1 MEKNMCQPKKKTKK
15 SQVFAAIENNTKDLE
30 AAAETFAAAKNQN
43 PSLFRMKYKPHQRRN
58 MVHFSVFILN
68 ILHFHE
74 NFLFFFCL
82 CSKNVRILNVIF
94 VG

>member
-43 PSLFRMKYKPHQRRN
+43 PSLFRMKYKPHQKRN
-58 MVHFSVFILN
+58 MVHFSVFMLKHSSVSRKFPIFLVLN
-68 ILHFHE
+68 EKGELMSF
-74 NFLFFFCL
+74 
-82 CSKNVRILNVIF
+82 S
-94 VG
+94 

>member
-43 PSLFRMKYKPHQRRN
+43 PSLFRMKYKPHQRWN
-58 MVHFSVFILN
+58 MVHFSVFILKYSSFSRKFP
-68 ILHFHE
+68 I
-74 NFLFFFCL
+74 FLL
-82 CSKNVRILNVIF
+82 LSEKVRILNVIF

>member
-58 MVHFSVFILN
+58 MVHFSVFILKHSSFYTEISYFSFAFN
-68 ILHFHE
+68 EKEELM
-74 NFLFFFCL
+74 
-82 CSKNVRILNVIF
+82 
-94 VG
+94 